1 MVDEAAAVVIKG
13 PEREELEV
21 EVIVDFGLED
31 TVVNTEDEIE
41 AVTEVFCSVKD
52 VDKDT
57 V

>member
-13 PEREELEV
+13 PELEV
-21 EVIVDFGLED
+21 EVIVDFGVED

>member
-1 MVDEAAAVVIKG
+1 MADEAAEVVIKG

-21 EVIVDFGLED
+21 EVIVDFGVED